1 MTMLTGGSVC
11 SGAIDGLGLA
21 ASLAGF
27 DILFHVE
34 HDDWRRKVLEKHAPQ
49 YWPNSQQ
56 FKDLE
61 TLETAALPRPD
72 VLFGGFPCQD
82 VSLAGDRAGLGEGT
96 RSGLW
101 FHFRRLIGDLR
112 PRAVVV
118 ENVPGLLSLGGSTV
132 IADLAGL
139 GYVGRWGVISA
150 ADACAPHLRNRV
162 FIVAYA
168 VENRQ
173 PGTQPQPGQSADPQK
188 WRDSVHE
195 PEYNGQRQHNPNP
208 LEPGGSV
215 HGTLADANEGRRPQP
230 AHVSEGAGF
239 VQQRRYP
246 DGCAAKTSQRMADES
261 RLGRNAHG
269 SAARLD
275 GFAGWPAYQNQAQY
289 SHEPPRVIPPRTSP
303 DRTRRVEA
311 IGDAVVW
318 LQAFPIFYY
327 LHEVLSR

>member
-1 MTMLTGGSVC
+1 MLTGASVC

-34 HDDWRRKVLEKHAPQ
+34 FDDWRRKVLEKHAPQ

-82 VSLAGDRAGLGEGT
+82 VSLAGKRAGLGKGT

-132 IADLAGL
+132 VADLAAL
-139 GYVGRWGVISA
+139 GYVGRWGIISA
-150 ADACAPHLRNRV
+150 ADACAPHLRERV
-162 FIVAYA
+162 FIVAHA

-173 PGTQPQPGQSADPQK
+173 PGARPQPGQGAGSQKRRDPLHQSQYH
-188 WRDSVHE
+188 R
-195 PEYNGQRQHNPNP
+195 NGQHNPDT
-208 LEPGGSV
+208 LVAGRAV
-215 HGTLADANEGRRPQP
+215 HGTLAVTNEGRHAESPDIP
-230 AHVSEGAGF
+230 TGARSR
-239 VQQRRYP
+239 QRGRHA
-246 DGCAAKTSQRMADES
+246 DGRAAKTPQRMADES

-269 SAARLD
+269 AAARLD
-275 GFAGWPAYQNQAQY
+275 GFAGWPAYQNQARHSY
-289 SHEPPRVIPPRTSP
+289 EPSRVIPPRTSP

-327 LHEVLSR
+327 LHEVLS

>member
-1 MTMLTGGSVC
+1 MLTGGSVF

-34 HDDWRRKVLEKHAPQ
+34 YDDWRRKVLEKHASK

-82 VSLAGDRAGLGEGT
+82 VSLAGNRAGLGEGT

-118 ENVPGLLSLGGSTV
+118 ENVPGLLTLGGSTV
-132 IADLAGL
+132 VADLAAL

-150 ADACAPHLRNRV
+150 ADAGAPHLRERV

-168 VENRQ
+168 VEKRQ
-173 PGTQPQPGQSADPQK
+173 PGAQPRPGQSADPQE
-188 WRDSVHE
+188 WRDPLYQSANDE
-195 PEYNGQRQHNPNP
+195 QRHNHSDQAVA
-208 LEPGGSV
+208 GGSI
-215 HGTLADANEGRRPQP
+215 HGTLADADGEGCERQADESEIPRP
-230 AHVSEGAGF
+230 VR
-239 VQQRRYP
+239 QRRHP
-246 DGCAAKTSQRMADES
+246 DGRPAQVGRGNADES
-261 RLGRNAHG
+261 RLGRNADG
-269 SAARLD
+269 TAVRLD
-275 GFAGWPAYQNQAQY
+275 FPGYPAYQNQAQHSY
-289 SHEPPRVIPPRTSP
+289 EPARVIPPRTSP

-311 IGDAVVW
+311 IGDAVCVW
-318 LQAFPIFYY
+318 QAYPIFYY
-327 LHEVLSR
+327 LYEELM